1 MEPILEVKHL
11 TKQFGNFKAVDDV
24 SFSVK
29 EGEIVGLLG
38 PNGAGK
44 TTTINMLLGL
54 VTPSGGTISYFGKDF
69 TKHRGFCLGQMNFAS
84 AYSEIQGRMTVAQ
97 NFHIYGR
104 LYNIPNITERTLE
117 LLDLLEVPETK
128 DKLFWTLSS
137 GQKTRVIFAKALIN
151 KPRIILMDEP
161 TASLDPEIA
170 AKVVDIVRNL
180 QHKERV
186 AILYTS
192 HNMREVEKIC
202 DRVMFLSH
210 GKILAEDTPL
220 GLTKR
225 VGDATLTLT
234 FAGKYLIV
242 AKYLKAKGFIHAFPR
257 KNVVEVRLS
266 DDQIPKAL
274 FGLSNEGVWITDV
287 DVAKP
292 DLEDVFLSIAGG
304 SYGTKKN

>member
-1 MEPILEVKHL
+1 MESVLEVKNL
-11 TKQFGNFKAVDDV
+11 TKNFGNFTAVDNI

-44 TTTINMLLGL
+44 TTTIFMLLAL
-54 VTPSGGTISYFGKDF
+54 TTPSGGSIRYFGREF
-69 TKHRGFCLGQMNFAS
+69 FQNREYCLGNINFAS
-84 AYSEIQGRMTVAQ
+84 AYSEIQGRMTVWQ

-104 LYNIPNITERTLE
+104 LYNVPNVEKRTIELLE
-117 LLDLLEVPETK
+117 LLEVTETRNK
-128 DKLFWTLSS
+128 EFWTLSS
-137 GQKTRVIFAKALIN
+137 GQKTRVILAKALIN

-170 AKVVDIVRNL
+170 AKVVEIVKEL
-180 QHKERV
+180 QEKERV

-192 HNMREVEKIC
+192 HNMREVEKLC

-210 GKILAEDTPL
+210 GKIIAEDTPL

-225 VGDATLTLT
+225 VGDSMLTLT
-234 FAGKYLIV
+234 FAGKYLTV
-242 AKYLKAKGFIHAFPR
+242 AKYLKEKGFTHTFPR
-257 KNVVEVRLS
+257 QNVVEVRLS
-266 DDQIPKAL
+266 DEQIPKAL

-304 SYGTKKN
+304 SYGSKKN